1 MVDGFELVVYE
12 RHANQVGERFSCFV
26 HVDLEL
32 LEATAHLDDWRG
44 NKASLPNVLARPDE
58 VLHVAKFAGPL
69 RIPSNTSH
77 QDLVQLLKETKA
89 NGNLAQSPE
98 PVI

>member
-44 NKASLPNVLARPDE
+44 NKASLPNVLTFVGFSMGGWKRRGYFERDSSAI
-58 VLHVAKFAGPL
+58 VA
-69 RIPSNTSH
+69 SM
-77 QDLVQLLKETKA
+77 
-89 NGNLAQSPE
+89 
-98 PVI
+98 